1 MWGKSKARRAL
12 VVAAVP
18 ALSVLAGVGGVAA
31 QPIFQPTFSDSQ
43 LCVTADMENA
53 LLQGAIQYTPPVAV
67 SLPAGEIVIPEAIS
81 YDEYEYREFTPTQTS
96 ERWEIEFLNA
106 DGDVIATSDAVPDV
120 ADGVRRAEYIG
131 ALGSVTLTEPAVAV
145 RAHHRTDLPPND
157 TPNSVHVSGVTLCW
171 DEVLTPEICVDDDGQ
186 EVTPNDDGSC
196 PGETVDV
203 CLDDDGAPLTDDD
216 GEQVVP
222 DGDGNCPTPAEPQC
236 TDADGAVV
244 DANDDGTCPDSSTP
258 QCLDEDGNSVTPNE
272 DGSCSEPAAP
282 QCTDADGTAID
293 ANDDGTCPTPTTP
306 QCVDE
311 DGNAV
316 AAEADGSCAPS
327 GPALP
332 SCTDADGETVAAN
345 DDGTCPDLDP
355 AGPIVTPQQP
365 SPAQPNGGQLPITG
379 SESMI
384 LLLSGMWLLAAGTT
398 ATMFVRTR

>member
-53 LLQGAIQYTPPVAV
+53 ILAGPIRYTPSVAV
-67 SLPAGEIVIPEAIS
+67 ALPAGEIAIPEAIS
-81 YDEYEYREFTPTQTS
+81 YDEYENREFTPAQTS
-96 ERWEIEFLNA
+96 ERWELEFLNA
-106 DGDVIATSDAVPDV
+106 NGDVIATSDAVPDV
-120 ADGVRRAEYIG
+120 ADGVRRGEYIG

-171 DEVLTPEICVDDDGQ
+171 DDVLTPEICVD
-186 EVTPNDDGSC
+186 E
-196 PGETVDV
+196 
-203 CLDDDGAPLTDDD
+203 
-216 GEQVVP
+216 
-222 DGDGNCPTPAEPQC
+222 DGN
-236 TDADGAVV
+236 VI
-244 DANDDGTCPDSSTP
+244 DANDDDTCPTPTTP
-258 QCLDEDGNSVTPNE
+258 QCVDEDGN
-272 DGSCSEPAAP
+272 
-282 QCTDADGTAID
+282 AID
-293 ANDDGTCPTPTTP
+293 ANDDDTCPTPTTP

-316 AAEADGSCAPS
+316 SAEADGSCAPA

-332 SCTDADGETVAAN
+332 SCTDADGDTVAAN
-345 DDGTCPDLDP
+345 DDGTCPELDP
-355 AGPIVTPQQP
+355 AGPTVTPQQP
-365 SPAQPNGGQLPITG
+365 SPAQPNGDQLPITG